1 MFEHKKIQNLNDYF
15 TTLDKRQDK
24 GVYFYR
30 INGYSDEIGQFIK
43 NYYKAARQN
52 GVIVEGKIPNPD
64 EKNLSYYMEI
74 MGPGFQMNPGFIA
87 YSLERWLPRM
97 NNRQRT
103 DLSAAMYDFLDVMR
117 KSGKTEN
124 MLKNSYIKF
133 MCWLYYKFERV
144 VNQAGGNNIP
154 KILYEG
160 NISHYELMLLSVL
173 SSAGCDVVLLQYNGD
188 QEYLKVDALS
198 KWSYSLQPEGTV
210 KFPEGFSLA
219 KTRQLIQEE
228 MDIERLY
235 GKKPPL
241 VNCTNEWAG
250 KKGLDDIMESP
261 SARGQEPGLFYNCY
275 YRINGATDRFNYSN
289 VLYKF
294 QLGLKNSKRHIVI
307 INNEIPKPSTDEI
320 AGIKRNNYT
329 NRSQMVTDLVS
340 NIKYTTNSTLQSIMG
355 KAFIDVVLME
365 EKESGTSLNKLV
377 NKAVYLLCWLKR
389 YQPLLFPGW
398 KAPETACFIY
408 LGGCKDKN
416 EAMFIKFLARL
427 PVDVLILCPDLNRKC
442 CLADSLLYEI
452 NYVESLIINQY
463 PEDNSQAVMG
473 TVAFQAERELDT
485 IMYQESGIYRNKQYA
500 KAGIINLQ
508 TMYEEI
514 KILWNEELK
523 YRPGFSTDN
532 GAVSI
537 PVIFA
542 KVSGVKDGNVTK
554 YWQSV
559 KELITEDTILIK
571 NAPYIKPPYNSQ
583 VKAFAAGFLKNG
595 KLLKQKIKSH
605 SCYKYGIL
613 REETQDFIFE
623 KLQIMLDKKLIKG
636 TYENGTEYTIISI
649 VLDLPKDIIRL
660 IQKFDF
666 TKKNPKLIYI
676 NAAEAIIS
684 LEDTIIVSFLNLIGF
699 DIVFFVPTGYQSI
712 EKYFNKKIMEEHQSG
727 EYLYDLKI
735 PDFGRIKPGST
746 RTGWLDRIFNLK
758 Q

>member
-43 NYYKAARQN
+43 NYYKAAMQS
-52 GVIVEGKIPNPD
+52 GVIIEGKIPNPD
-64 EKNLSYYMEI
+64 EKNLSYYMEV
-74 MGPGFQMNPGFIA
+74 MGPGFQMDPGFIA

-97 NNRQRT
+97 NSRQKT
-103 DLSAAMYDFLDVMR
+103 DLSAAMYDLLDFMR

-160 NISHYELMLLSVL
+160 NISHYELMLLSAL

-188 QEYLKVDALS
+188 QGYLKTDPMS
-198 KWSYSLQPEGTV
+198 KWSYSLDINGTK
-210 KFPEGFSLA
+210 KFPEGFCLA

-235 GKKPPL
+235 GKKPL
-241 VNCTNEWAG
+241 LTNCTNEWTS
-250 KKGLDDIMESP
+250 KKGLDDIMESA
-261 SARGQEPGLFYNCY
+261 SARGSSQELFYNCY
-275 YRINGATDRFNYSN
+275 YRINGAEDRFNYSN

-294 QLGLKNSKRHIVI
+294 QLGLKNAKRHIVI
-307 INNEIPKPSTDEI
+307 VNNEIPKPSTDEI

-329 NRSQMVTDLVS
+329 KRVQMVTDLAS
-340 NIKYTTNSTLQSIMG
+340 NIKYTASSTLQSIMN
-355 KAFIDVVLME
+355 KAFVDVVLME
-365 EKESGTSLNKLV
+365 AEKEGANLNKLV
-377 NKAVYLLCWLKR
+377 NRAVYLLCWLKR
-389 YQPLLFPGW
+389 YQPVLFQGW
-398 KAPETACFIY
+398 KVPDIACFIY

-427 PVDVLILCPDLNRKC
+427 PVDVLILCPDLSKKC
-442 CLADSLLYEI
+442 CLEDTMLYEI
-452 NYVESLIINQY
+452 NYTESLALGQY

-532 GAVSI
+532 GVVSV

-542 KVSGVKDGNVTK
+542 KVSGVKDGEVAK

-571 NAPYIKPPYNSQ
+571 NAPYIRSPYNSQ
-583 VKAFAAGFLKNG
+583 IKAFATEFLKNG
-595 KLLKQKIKSH
+595 KLLKAKIKSH
-605 SCYKYGIL
+605 SSYKYGIL
-613 REETQDFIFE
+613 REETQDFILE

-676 NAAEAIIS
+676 NATEDIIS
-684 LEDTIIVSFLNLIGF
+684 LEDTIITSFLNLAGF

-712 EKYFNKKIMEEHQSG
+712 EKYFNSKIMEEHQLG

-735 PDFGRIKPGST
+735 PDFGRVKPGST
-746 RTGWLDRIFNLK
+746 RTNWFGRIFNLK
-758 Q
+758 